1 MPQSLS
7 FAIAAT
13 HLRVIRLG
21 LTRSVH
27 QQKEQIVRSI
37 LLAALTASMPGL
49 AMAEVI
55 KSTGVSVP
63 TDSGATYKI
72 VVQDLGY
79 GRSALVVISQR
90 IGSSGTSF
98 AIREV
103 NCDAGTFRYMGE
115 GDTLEQAMNSVDDT
129 ATMSPLVD
137 GSISDYIV
145 RAACS

>member
-1 MPQSLS
+1 MP
-7 FAIAAT
+7 A
-13 HLRVIRLG
+13 
-21 LTRSVH
+21 
-27 QQKEQIVRSI
+27 
-37 LLAALTASMPGL
+37 L

-63 TDSGATYKI
+63 TDPGATYKI

-98 AIREV
+98 AVREV
-103 NCDAGTFRYMGE
+103 NCDASTFRYMGE
-115 GDTLEQAMNSVDDT
+115 GDTLEEAMNSVDDT